1 MSGNAVKD
9 AARLSPGD
17 RLSLMF
23 SKGEAIA
30 EVLNNDG
37 SKAVGGADQ
46 KPVLNN
52 ATNADGNKNQKISKR
67 NRKKQPDNPDQEMLW

>member
-1 MSGNAVKD
+1 
-9 AARLSPGD
+9 
-17 RLSLMF
+17 MF
-23 SKGEAIA
+23 SKGEAMA